1 MKQHRGTRIGEHS
14 TLQDLPGMSKG
25 RIQRPCTHDIHID
38 RGKIIPK
45 IHDAERFPVVLP
57 QHVSDDFYGSLRGS
71 ERF

>member
-1 MKQHRGTRIGEHS
+1 
-14 TLQDLPGMSKG
+14 MSKG